1 MNRKGNILKKIFYIL
16 REYKKR
22 VAFLI
27 LLLFIGMIFEM
38 ISIGIILPTLGILLS
53 PDIKLDFPSVYLFFK
68 KNGFESQ
75 REIIFFGM
83 YSIIGIYFFKT
94 IFMYYLSWVQA
105 NFSAELSAKTSSKLY
120 SGYLNQT
127 YSFHLLRNSSE
138 LIRNIIGEVHEF
150 SEMLKSLFVLIIE
163 ITALFGIA
171 IILLFKEPLGTT
183 LIFIVLG
190 LSTFLLQ
197 KFSKNKLLK
206 WGEERQYHD
215 GLMKKKINH
224 GLLGIKDIK
233 LKGVE
238 SIFLKEFDFHNFLRV
253 GVTSKQY
260 ALTFFPRLYLEFIA
274 VLGLVGFIIFQL
286 YLNTPVNSLL
296 PIIALFMAG
305 AFRMIPSAN
314 RIIGSMQFI
323 RYSKPVIDIVYN
335 ELIENSKFRTTIIE
349 NNEKINFKYKLEL
362 KNINYRY
369 SETDSNVLKNINL
382 TIKKGEVIG
391 FIGTSGSG
399 KSTLI
404 DIILGLLKPESGSI
418 YLDDIEITEI
428 MKPWQKLIGYVPQS
442 IFLSDDNIKNNIAFG
457 ILNQAIQNTAIQNAI
472 IDAQLNDFIN
482 ILPDGMETQVGEQ
495 GVRLSGGQRQRIG
508 LARALY
514 NNPEILILD
523 EATSALDNITE
534 NSVMETVLKLRGEKT
549 ILLVAH
555 RLTTLRF
562 CDRVYK
568 IENGIVEFEGNP
580 IDIL

>member
-1 MNRKGNILKKIFYIL
+1 MYIQNNTLKKIFYIL

-53 PDIKLDFPSVYLFFK
+53 SDIKLDFPSVYLFFK

-238 SIFLKEFDFHNFLRV
+238 SLFLKEFNFHNFLRV

-296 PIIALFMAG
+296 PTIALFMAG

-335 ELIENSKFRTTIIE
+335 ELIFNSKFKFNIIE
-349 NNEKINFKYKLEL
+349 HSDKINFKHQLEL
-362 KNINYRY
+362 KNISYRY

-418 YLDDIEITEI
+418 FLDDVEITNI

-457 ILNQAIQNTAIQNAI
+457 VVDQEIQNTAIQNAI
-472 IDAQLNDFIN
+472 IAAQLNDFIN
-482 ILPDGMETQVGEQ
+482 TLPDGIETQVGEQ

-514 NNPEILILD
+514 NNPDILILD

-534 NSVMETVLKLRGEKT
+534 NSVMETVLKLRGDKT

-562 CDRVYK
+562 CDRIYK
-568 IENGIVEFEGNP
+568 IENGKVEFEGSP

>member
-335 ELIENSKFRTTIIE
+335 ELIENSKFKTTIIE
-349 NNEKINFKYKLEL
+349 NNDKINFKYKLEL

-562 CDRVYK
+562 CDRIYK

>member
-94 IFMYYLSWVQA
+94 IFMYYLTWVQA

>member
-224 GLLGIKDIK
+224 GLLGIKYIK

>member
-1 MNRKGNILKKIFYIL
+1 MQNNILKKIFYIL

-38 ISIGIILPTLGILLS
+38 LSIGIILPTLGILLS

-83 YSIIGIYFFKT
+83 YSIIAIYFFKT
-94 IFMYYLSWVQA
+94 VFMYYLSWVQA

-163 ITALFGIA
+163 ITALIGIA
-171 IILLFKEPLGTT
+171 IILLFREPLGTT
-183 LIFIVLG
+183 MIFIVLG

-197 KFSKNKLLK
+197 KFSKRKLIK

-335 ELIENSKFRTTIIE
+335 ELIFNSKFKSNIIE
-349 NNEKINFKYKLEL
+349 NSDKINFKHQLEL
-362 KNINYRY
+362 KNISYRY

-404 DIILGLLKPESGSI
+404 DIILGLLKPETGSI
-418 YLDDIEITEI
+418 FLDNNEITQI

-457 ILNQAIQNTAIQNAI
+457 ILHQEIQNTSIQNAI
-472 IDAQLNDFIN
+472 IAAQLNDFIN
-482 ILPDGMETQVGEQ
+482 TLPDGIETQVGEQ

-523 EATSALDNITE
+523 EATSALDNNTE

-555 RLTTLRF
+555 RLSTLRF
-562 CDRVYK
+562 CDRIYK
-568 IENGIVEFEGNP
+568 IENGIVEFEGSP

>member
-335 ELIENSKFRTTIIE
+335 ELIENSKFKTTIIE
-349 NNEKINFKYKLEL
+349 NNDKINFKYKLEL

-418 YLDDIEITEI
+418 YDIEITEI

-549 ILLVAH
+549 ILLVEH

-562 CDRVYK
+562 CDRIYK